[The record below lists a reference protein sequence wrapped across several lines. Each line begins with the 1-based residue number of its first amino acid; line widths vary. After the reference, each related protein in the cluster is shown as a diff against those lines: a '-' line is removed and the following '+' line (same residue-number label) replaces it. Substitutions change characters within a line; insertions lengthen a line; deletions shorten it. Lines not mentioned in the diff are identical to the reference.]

1 MADRPTP
8 PRRHLSLEERQ
19 VLTHLRSARSL
30 DQISQLSGLS
40 AEHVREVLS
49 GLVEQGIIKLGAQG
63 MPTLSARTLPA
74 KRRSPA
80 TPPQPE
86 PAPPQAAQPEAPE
99 IALSEAEVSN
109 TDAGQLPPAEAEA
122 LLAAEQVPEPAEQ
135 VVGDWRALFERQL
148 HPLPEDQRV
157 ARARHAEEPELS
169 ALCFDPLPAVMK
181 ALLENVR
188 LGPVHARLVARHHRT
203 AVGLEAL
210 CTRAA
215 LAQDSGVRR
224 WLVRNPQLPASL
236 FRRLWTGRRLLEQY
250 LVAQDRDVPESTRRT
265 ARELLR
271 SRFNAAPAEERVEL
285 ILKTEGR
292 VLAWLV
298 GLSLDQRTT
307 ALLCGRT
314 YQSALL
320 VQNLA
325 RWSSAPPTLVAWLLK
340 QELVRRQPPLRQLLL
355 RHPNAPA
362 EARRGQQ

>member
-1 MADRPTP
+1 MADSPSP
-8 PRRHLSLEERQ
+8 PRRRLSVEERQ
-19 VLTHLRSARSL
+19 VLTHLPRARSL
-30 DQISQLSGLS
+30 DQIAQLSGLP
-40 AEHVREVLS
+40 AEHVRQVLS
-49 GLVEQGIIKLGAQG
+49 GLVEQGIIKLGARG

-74 KRRSPA
+74 ARHS
-80 TPPQPE
+80 PE
-86 PAPPQAAQPEAPE
+86 PAPAPTTPE
-99 IALSEAEVSN
+99 IVLSEAEVSN
-109 TDAGQLPPAEAEA
+109 TDSGQTPPVEAGAEAQPPESQA
-122 LLAAEQVPEPAEQ
+122 PEPTEQ
-135 VVGDWRALFERQL
+135 VVSDWRALFERQL

-169 ALCFDPLPAVMK
+169 ALCFDPLPAVVK

-188 LGPVHARLVARHHRT
+188 LGPVHARLVARHHRNP
-203 AVGLEAL
+203 VGLEAL
-210 CTRAA
+210 CARAA
-215 LAQDSGVRR
+215 FTQDVGVRR

-236 FRRLWTGRRLLEQY
+236 FRRLWAGRRLLEQY

-271 SRFNAAPAEERVEL
+271 TRFNSATAEERVEL

-292 VLAWLV
+292 VLTWLV
-298 GLSLDQRTT
+298 GMAVDQRTT

-314 YQSALL
+314 YRSVLL

-340 QELVRRQPPLRQLLL
+340 QEVVRRQPQLRQLLL
-355 RHPNAPA
+355 RHPNAPT